1 MLVVCNKCRCSNQFG
16 AIFCRNCGEKLAIKD
31 LSHPDFNKSRVFR
44 KVIGRILNVGLI
56 GAIIALV
63 AGLFMPVHKPEYNLD
78 EKSINEVKTNCD
90 ALDIAYA
97 KQEAI
102 ALKFT
107 PAEATFAA
115 NFMLDDARVPATP
128 PPPPVPG
135 RPQMQL
141 KKQAGGGGVAGSNAF
156 DQKQGAGVAGNN
168 TFSQKQGTGLGAK
181 ASLSLPPS
189 ASAPPPPP
197 PPPAS
202 PVSGADQGKPFLPKR
217 AVEKEVLADPMYT
230 SSYLVEVKES
240 GELCISIH
248 GKMMRY
254 LPYKLELNGNF
265 KYIEPQEKVPGR
277 LTFELRSAK
286 FGHLP
291 IPSFLK
297 SQIPDL
303 VNMMVSDKKLR
314 YYMDKITAIGVDNE
328 GNIQVSIIK

>member
-31 LSHPDFNKSRVFR
+31 LSHPDFNKSRVLR

-56 GAIIALV
+56 GAIIALAV
-63 AGLFMPVHKPEYNLD
+63 GLFLPVNKPEYNLD
-78 EKSINEVKTNCD
+78 EKSINEVKKNCD

-102 ALKFT
+102 AIKFT

-128 PPPPVPG
+128 PPEPG

-141 KKQAGGGGVAGSNAF
+141 KKQAGGGGVAGGNAF

-197 PPPAS
+197 PPPPPS
-202 PVSGADQGKPFLPKR
+202 PVSGADQGKPFLPKKE
-217 AVEKEVLADPMYT
+217 VEKEVLADPMYT
-230 SSYLVEVKES
+230 SAYLVEIKES

-265 KYIEPQEKVPGR
+265 KYIEPLEKVPGR
-277 LTFELRSAK
+277 LTFELKSAK

-291 IPSFLK
+291 VPSFLK

-303 VNMMVSDKKLR
+303 VNMMVSDKKIR
-314 YYMDKITAIGVDNE
+314 YYTDKITAIGVDNE